1 LSTTPGNVK
10 KIADVT
16 TTSIT
21 TNDINAL
28 YTFNFKIDH
37 SVPIGGYFS
46 IILSNDTYGNGA
58 SITNPQT
65 IQNEC
70 YMITSKGS

>member
-1 LSTTPGNVK
+1 MQVGIMDINNLTTTPGNIW

-16 TTSIT
+16 TSSII
-21 TNDINAL
+21 TNAINVI

-37 SVPIGGYFS
+37 SIPVGGYIS

-58 SITNPQT
+58 SITNSLT
-65 IQNEC
+65 I
-70 YMITSKGS
+70 